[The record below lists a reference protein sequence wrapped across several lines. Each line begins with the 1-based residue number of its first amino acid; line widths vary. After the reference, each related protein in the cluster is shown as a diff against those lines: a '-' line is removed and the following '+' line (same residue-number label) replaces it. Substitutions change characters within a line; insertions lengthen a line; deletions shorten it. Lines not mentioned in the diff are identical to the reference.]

1 MCQRQ
6 MGNPVR
12 RKLNRA
18 RSASDEAKVL
28 ENYIAGGDVARC
40 RDAWI
45 AYRRYGKHK
54 KAQKAAFTYEKLEG
68 APMDFC
74 RGVTV
79 IITALRA

>member
-1 MCQRQ
+1 

-18 RSASDEAKVL
+18 KSAFDEAKVL
-28 ENYIAGGDVARC
+28 ESYIADGDEVRC

-45 AYRRYGKHK
+45 AYRGYGKHK
-54 KAQKAAFTYEKLEG
+54 EAQKAAFTYEKLEG

-74 RGVTV
+74 RGVRV
-79 IITALRA
+79 IITALRG